1 MTELTAVDM
10 SGLAL
15 AAKALAKPAAD
26 LYSSATGGIKK
37 LVSAWQNAGALDRL
51 QQRIEDLDRIR
62 TISSRQTA
70 SLTDIY
76 YPARAFVKK
85 QIRSVDHVEEI
96 SGMRNLLITGTAGQ
110 GKSVFLRYLAI
121 QELRRGVRIP
131 LFIELRKIDSSNDF
145 IQILKSHLEV
155 SGVESKDQEQ
165 LLDQLLSRG
174 AVTLFLDGFD
184 ELSREFALPTR
195 DKIAALLNSYKD
207 LRVVISSRPGALSA
221 YVQDL
226 PKLIQAEIAPL
237 SEQDFKPF
245 LQKIGTPDAVID
257 RLHEGVN
264 KSSTEVKRLLTTP
277 LLLTLMVL
285 TCGQNQQIPDSLSD
299 FYDALF
305 RVLAVMHDDTKP
317 GYVRQSATSLT
328 PIQLERLFTGFAFA
342 SREKFEKP
350 TLSVRQ
356 FEESHA
362 FGCKLSNIESTVEGF
377 RTDVTETA
385 CLMVIEGL
393 DVTFIHKSIQE
404 YYTARFVKELADD
417 ESAKLAYES
426 ISGSRLFAWGQ
437 EIRFLEQIDEIRYRR
452 FFQAPHIERF
462 LQAVGYIEGGRK
474 LFKRTELRKVLKVLA
489 LLNTDNNRYSIAYKI
504 PGTEDVK
511 SICIFDYGGL
521 LHKIV
526 EKIERQPER
535 IENCAQLAAKNPAF
549 LEQAEAAL
557 EKLVTQYLSTLK
569 TISERDSSR
578 RQNLLQVLTAAPRLP
593 F

>member
-1 MTELTAVDM
+1 MELTAVDM

-15 AAKALAKPAAD
+15 AAKALAKPATD
-26 LYSSATGGIKK
+26 LYTSTTDGVKK
-37 LVSAWQNAGALDRL
+37 LVTAWQNAGALDRL
-51 QQRIEDLDRIR
+51 QQRVEDLDRIR

-76 YPARAFVKK
+76 YPARAYLNK

-96 SGMRNLLITGTAGQ
+96 SGTRNILITGTAGQ

-121 QELRRGVRIP
+121 QELRRGFRIP

-145 IQILKSHLEV
+145 VQLLKSHLEV
-155 SGVESKDQEQ
+155 NGVESKDQEQ

-174 AVTLFLDGFD
+174 SVTLFLDGFD

-195 DKIAALLNSYKD
+195 DKIATLLNLYKN

-245 LQKIGTPDAVID
+245 LQKIGTPDDVID

-264 KSSTEVKRLLTTP
+264 KSSTEVKRLLKTP

-328 PIQLERLFTGFAFA
+328 PIQLERLFTAFAFA

-356 FEESHA
+356 FEESHE
-362 FGCKLSNIESTVEGF
+362 FGCKLSNIVSTVEGF

-385 CLMVIEGL
+385 CLMIIEGL
-393 DVTFIHKSIQE
+393 DITFIHKSIQE
-404 YYTARFVKELADD
+404 YYTARFIKELADD
-417 ESAKLAYES
+417 ESAKLAYDS
-426 ISGSRLFAWGQ
+426 ITGSRLFAWGQ
-437 EIRFLEQIDEIRYRR
+437 EVRFLEQIDEIRYRR
-452 FFQAPHIERF
+452 FFQTPQIERF
-462 LQAVGYIEGGRK
+462 LQAVGHTENGRK
-474 LFKRTELRKVLKVLA
+474 LFKRGELRKFLKFFA
-489 LLNTDNNRYSIAYKI
+489 LIQPGNNKYAIAYKA
-504 PGTEDVK
+504 PEFENVN
-511 SICIFDYGGL
+511 SNCFFDYGVQL
-521 LHKIV
+521 QKIV
-526 EKIERQPER
+526 EKIERQSGP
-535 IENCAQLAAKNPAF
+535 IDNCAQLAAKNPAF

-569 TISERDSSR
+569 TIDERNSSR
-578 RQNLLQVLTAAPRLP
+578 RKNLLQVLTAAPRFLSN
-593 F
+593 

>member
-1 MTELTAVDM
+1 MELTAVDM

-26 LYSSATGGIKK
+26 LYASASGGAKK

-62 TISSRQTA
+62 TIASRQTA
-70 SLTDIY
+70 SLTEIY
-76 YPARAFVKK
+76 YPARASIKK
-85 QIRSVDHVEEI
+85 NIRAVDHVEQI
-96 SGMRNLLITGTAGQ
+96 SGTRNLLITGTAGQ

-131 LFIELRKIDSSNDF
+131 LFIELRRIDSSNDF
-145 IQILKSHLEV
+145 TQLLKSHLEI
-155 SGVESKDQEQ
+155 SGIGSNDQEQ

-195 DKIAALLNSYKD
+195 DKIATLLNSYKD
-207 LRVVISSRPGALSA
+207 LRVIISSRPGALSA

-226 PKLIQAEIAPL
+226 PRLVQAEIAPL

-245 LQKIGTPDAVID
+245 LAKIGTPDSVIE

-264 KSSTEVKRLLTTP
+264 KSSTEVRKLLTTP

-285 TCGQNQQIPDSLSD
+285 TCGQNQQIPDTLSD

-328 PIQLERLFTGFAFA
+328 PVQLERLFTSFAFV

-350 TLSVRQ
+350 TLSMRQ
-356 FEESHA
+356 FEDSHA
-362 FGCKLSNIESTVEGF
+362 LAVKLSGIESTVGGF
-377 RTDVTETA
+377 KTDVTETA
-385 CLMVIEGL
+385 CLMIVEGI

-404 YYTARFVKELADD
+404 YYTARFIKELSDD
-417 ESAKLAYES
+417 DSARLAYDS
-426 ISGSRLFAWGQ
+426 IAGARLFGWGQ
-437 EIRFLEQIDEIRYRR
+437 ELRFLEQIDEIRHQRYFRVPSI
-452 FFQAPHIERF
+452 QKF
-462 LQAVGYIEGGRK
+462 LRAVGYAEGGRK
-474 LFKRTELRKVLKVLA
+474 LFKRTELRKVLKALA
-489 LLNTDNNRYSIAYKI
+489 LMRTDDDKYAIAYYI
-504 PGTEDVK
+504 PDFEKVQ
-511 SICIFDYGGL
+511 SHCVFEYGGAL
-521 LHKIV
+521 GKILHKFDAR
-526 EKIERQPER
+526 EFPSD
-535 IENCAQLAAKNPAF
+535 NCAQLAAKNPTF
-549 LEQAEAAL
+549 LAQAEAAL
-557 EKLVTQYLSTLK
+557 EKLVTHYLSTLK
-569 TISERDSSR
+569 AISLRENLQRE
-578 RQNLLQVLTAAPRLP
+578 NLLQVLTAPPKLP
-593 F
+593 FV